1 MAEPEW
7 RRVAEEI
14 RQRIRQQDV
23 IPLPGGGHRLPRYD
37 DLIVQHR
44 TSYGT
49 LRTVLLV
56 LEAEGWIVRRHGV
69 DLLVREDHPE

>member
-14 RQRIRQQDV
+14 RQRIRDDNV
-23 IPLPGGGHRLPRYD
+23 IVKEDGGRRLPKYD
-37 DLIVQHR
+37 DLQVEHG

-49 LRTVLLV
+49 LRTVLIS
-56 LEAEGWIVRRHGV
+56 LEAEGWIVRRPGV
-69 DLLVREDHPE
+69 EISVREDHPQ